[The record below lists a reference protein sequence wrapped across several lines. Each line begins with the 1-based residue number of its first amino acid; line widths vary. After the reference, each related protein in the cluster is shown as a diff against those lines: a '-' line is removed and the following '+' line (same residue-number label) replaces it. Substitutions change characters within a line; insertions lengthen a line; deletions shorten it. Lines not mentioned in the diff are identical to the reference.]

1 MEKQVTLTIDGRSV
15 SVPAGMN
22 LVDAA

>member
-1 MEKQVTLTIDGRSV
+1 MEKQVTLTINGRSV